1 MWELQPNFHF
11 LLPWTHWSLVLWVMW
26 CWRTAHWTG
35 WFEWREAWGNLGNLK
50 LWRAG
55 CKQHQLDIS
64 THKVTFDIALSVCC
78 ELHQQPSLKR
88 CVCTDLPDNSC
99 DGVECSAH
107 HAHWLWE
114 SGGNNVCHNAPV
126 DCEKFTLATFNQSR
140 TCWRWPATMQ
150 RRVKIVP
157 GCLEGEKW
165 AFNWAFGR
173 WVGEKPWPFVR
184 AESAI

>member
-64 THKVTFDIALSVCC
+64 THKVTFDIALSVCLWTTSTTIVEKVC
-78 ELHQQPSLKR
+78 VHWPARQQLWWSGMQCTPCTLTLGKWQELCMSQYPCSLWQIYSCCFQPEQNLLR
-88 CVCTDLPDNSC
+88 VT
-99 DGVECSAH
+99 
-107 HAHWLWE
+107 
-114 SGGNNVCHNAPV
+114 CHNAN
-126 DCEKFTLATFNQSR
+126 KGRNQSR
-140 TCWRWPATMQ
+140 
-150 RRVKIVP
+150 
-157 GCLEGEKW
+157 L
-165 AFNWAFGR
+165 FGR
-173 WVGEKPWPFVR
+173 REKNL
-184 AESAI
+184 